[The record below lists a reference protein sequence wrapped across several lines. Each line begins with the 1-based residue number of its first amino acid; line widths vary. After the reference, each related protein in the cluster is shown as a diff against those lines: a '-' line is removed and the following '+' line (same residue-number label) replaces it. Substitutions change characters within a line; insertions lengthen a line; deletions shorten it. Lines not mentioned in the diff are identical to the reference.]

1 MRVVPAEAETES
13 LGPVERNLARPGSTI
28 SDGRW
33 GSTHGGHHVRS
44 RQGRGAR
51 RRTGVDDA
59 PTVGIGI
66 LASVG
71 VILLLVLAGAF
82 VTTLALGGR

>member
-1 MRVVPAEAETES
+1 MPTEAETEP
-13 LGPVERNLARPGSTI
+13 LGPVERYLARPASTI

-33 GSTHGGHHVRS
+33 GSTHGGQHVRS
-44 RQGRGAR
+44 RQGSGAR
-51 RRTGVDDA
+51 RRTVDDA

-71 VILLLVLAGAF
+71 VILLVVLAGAF
-82 VTTLALGGR
+82 VAALALGGR

>member
-1 MRVVPAEAETES
+1 MWTAPAEAETES
-13 LGPVERNLARPGSTI
+13 LGPVERYLARPASTM

-33 GSTHGGHHVRS
+33 GSTHGGRHVRS
-44 RQGRGAR
+44 RQGSGTR

-66 LASVG
+66 LATVG
-71 VILLLVLAGAF
+71 VILLVVLAGAF
-82 VTTLALGGR
+82 VTALALGGR

>member
-1 MRVVPAEAETES
+1 M
-13 LGPVERNLARPGSTI
+13 
-28 SDGRW
+28 
-33 GSTHGGHHVRS
+33 RS
-44 RQGRGAR
+44 RQGSGAR

-71 VILLLVLAGAF
+71 LILLVVLAGAF
-82 VTTLALGGR
+82 VTVLVLGGR